1 MLPEDPA
8 ARSRLRKASRELL
21 KKAYPEHDEE
31 QIDREVEAAEK
42 RVELSGDP
50 GAFSTVAPP
59 SGAVIDGAAPVERKE
74 WSRTVRAVFASI
86 VLVGAMVSMAL
97 FVEQTGGSSLR
108 AQGIGGLV
116 VVAAVCAVLVYTTHQ
131 RAQQE
136 RILSCRVRIDAPFS
150 VDRGRQV
157 SLDSEGTP
165 IADAGI
171 IVARV
176 KNTGRERIESDDYVT
191 PLSLHFPGRRLV
203 SLDVTESEPQKLATL
218 VAGLPDLRA
227 VPGEDRVTLP
237 KVRLKPDASFKVV
250 IVLEGSGG
258 SAKVEGRLRDGRITT
273 EETKRRTGP
282 YTPLWAGLTMIFLTG
297 ALTAFLLPPV
307 DRPADLSCVGDSLT
321 LSGSTAFASTTAKL
335 AGAYE
340 TLCPGA
346 VIRLST
352 RGSIAGLQRLNDAQ
366 GDDRRTLLALSDIK
380 APPEFGSLRSTEL
393 AVVPFTVVANTG
405 RQIRNL
411 TTPQIIGIFMGRLT
425 NWKDITGEDHPIHVV
440 ARTTD
445 SGTRKTLEDRLGVPA
460 NVSDTSE
467 NCTDPRQPG
476 TAAVICERTSTADVI
491 AAVAADEYAVGYTDL
506 ASALQN
512 PSVTP
517 LAIDNVSVADLNAD
531 SADVLQLKYRFWAVE
546 RIYRTSAA
554 EPGTL
559 AAAYLDYL
567 RTSEAA
573 DVMRQFRYLPCTD
586 PKVTGLCSG

>member
-1 MLPEDPA
+1 M
-8 ARSRLRKASRELL
+8 
-21 KKAYPEHDEE
+21 
-31 QIDREVEAAEK
+31 
-42 RVELSGDP
+42 
-50 GAFSTVAPP
+50 
-59 SGAVIDGAAPVERKE
+59 
-74 WSRTVRAVFASI
+74 
-86 VLVGAMVSMAL
+86 
-97 FVEQTGGSSLR
+97 
-108 AQGIGGLV
+108 
-116 VVAAVCAVLVYTTHQ
+116 
-131 RAQQE
+131 
-136 RILSCRVRIDAPFS
+136 
-150 VDRGRQV
+150 
-157 SLDSEGTP
+157 
-165 IADAGI
+165 
-171 IVARV
+171 
-176 KNTGRERIESDDYVT
+176 
-191 PLSLHFPGRRLV
+191 
-203 SLDVTESEPQKLATL
+203 
-218 VAGLPDLRA
+218 
-227 VPGEDRVTLP
+227 
-237 KVRLKPDASFKVV
+237 
-250 IVLEGSGG
+250 
-258 SAKVEGRLRDGRITT
+258 
-273 EETKRRTGP
+273 
-282 YTPLWAGLTMIFLTG
+282 WAGLAVIFLTG

-307 DRPADLSCVGDSLT
+307 DRPANLSCVGDSLT
-321 LSGSTAFASTTAKL
+321 LSGSTAFASTAAKL

-352 RGSIAGLQRLNDAQ
+352 RGSLAGLQRLNDAQ

-393 AVVPFTVVANTG
+393 AVVPFTIVANTR

-460 NVSDTSE
+460 NVPGTSE

-491 AAVAADEYAVGYTDL
+491 AAVAADEYAVGYSDL

-512 PSVTP
+512 SSVAP
-517 LAIDNVSVADLNAD
+517 LAIDNVSVADLNAE

-546 RIYRTSAA
+546 RIYRTSSA

-586 PKVTGLCSG
+586 PKVADLCSG

>member
-1 MLPEDPA
+1 VLPEDPA

-21 KKAYPEHDEE
+21 KKAYPEYDEE

-50 GAFSTVAPP
+50 GAFSTVPP
-59 SGAVIDGAAPVERKE
+59 PPRTLIDDAAPAERKA
-74 WSRTVRAVFASI
+74 WSRTVRAVVASV
-86 VLVGAMVSMAL
+86 VLVGAMVVMAL
-97 FVEQTGGSSLR
+97 FVEQTAGSSVR
-108 AQGIGGLV
+108 VPGIWGLV
-116 VVAAVCAVLVYTTHQ
+116 VVAAVCAVLGYTTHL

-150 VDRGRQV
+150 VDRGRRV

-165 IADAGI
+165 ITDAGI

-203 SLDVTESEPQKLATL
+203 SLDVTESEPHNLATL

-227 VPGEDRVTLP
+227 VAGEDRVTLP
-237 KVRLKPDASFKVV
+237 KLRLKPDASFKVV
-250 IVLEGSGG
+250 IVVQGSGE
-258 SAKVEGRLRDGRITT
+258 SAKVGGRLRDGRITT

-282 YTPLWAGLTMIFLTG
+282 YTPLWAGLTVIFLTG

-307 DRPADLSCVGDSLT
+307 DRPANLSCVGDSLT
-321 LSGSTAFASTTAKL
+321 LSGSTAFASTATKL

-393 AVVPFTVVANTG
+393 AVVPFTIVANTR

-411 TTPQIIGIFMGRLT
+411 TTPQIIGIFLGRLT

-460 NVSDTSE
+460 GVASTSE
-467 NCTDPRQPG
+467 NCTDPRLPG

-491 AAVAADEYAVGYTDL
+491 AAVAADEYAVGYSDL

-512 PSVTP
+512 SAIAP
-517 LAIDNVSVADLNAD
+517 LAIDNVSVTDLDAD
-531 SADVLQLKYRFWAVE
+531 SADVLRLKYRFWTVE

-586 PKVTGLCSG
+586 PEVAGLCSG